1 MKFEPKTR
9 EELSNLL
16 PEGNYQGTI
25 DNAEEKESSGGNS
38 MIVLRVGVY
47 DNEGNK
53 RIITDRLILIESM
66 QWKLFDF
73 CESADLM
80 DRYESGELSAND
92 CIERTVHCKV
102 VRKKAEG
109 EYPEKNE
116 IKTYYLPK
124 GGNPKPAPVKA
135 AAPKNSRTTAPVG
148 AGKPKDDGDVPF

>member
-1 MKFEPKTR
+1 MKFEPKSR

-25 DNAEEKESSGGNS
+25 DNAEEKQSSSGNP

-47 DNEGNK
+47 DSEGNK

-66 QWKLFDF
+66 QWKLYDF

-80 DRYESGELSAND
+80 DCYDAGELSAAS
-92 CIERTVHCKV
+92 CIDRTVHCKV

-135 AAPKNSRTTAPVG
+135 AAPKNSRVSAPAG
-148 AGKPKDDGDVPF
+148 AKDDADVPF